1 MKRVRVRRLFNLNGV
16 ELGLATIL
24 GVLGGIYIWKPVLD
38 KAYSSQ
44 KEETLETQS
53 QEGSNKGS

>member
-1 MKRVRVRRLFNLNGV
+1 MKRIRVRRLFNLNGV